1 MPRTKKQYD
10 EIRNDRKAQIIQA
23 ALELFARQGYHNT
36 SMQQIATKAKI
47 SKGLTYNYFE
57 SKDDLV
63 KTIVF
68 QIMES
73 VMEQIN
79 PNHDAEID
87 DEEAVHFID
96 KFMDVIIDN
105 PKEWKLYFQ
114 IFMQQEVLEIIIS
127 DDFMAKLSKQQKLF
141 FDYFANREFDDPVVD
156 IMLFSSI
163 YKGFTLQYVYAP
175 HLFNNEV
182 VNRFKQRLKE
192 LFLKPR
198 RKEKNPNFNFDESIG
213 YMLT

>member
-1 MPRTKKQYD
+1 MPRTKKQYNAL
-10 EIRNDRKAQIIQA
+10 RNNRKAQIIQA
-23 ALELFARQGYHNT
+23 ALELFANQGYHNT

-47 SKGLTYNYFE
+47 SKGLTYNYFK
-57 SKDDLV
+57 SKDELV
-63 KTIVF
+63 KTIVY
-68 QIMES
+68 QIMEL

-87 DEEAVHFID
+87 DEEAAHFID
-96 KFMDVIIDN
+96 TFMDVIIDN

-114 IFMQQEVLEIIIS
+114 IFMQQDVLEIIIS
-127 DDFMAKLSKQQKLF
+127 DDFMAKLSKHQKLF
-141 FDYFANREFDDPVVD
+141 FDYFANREFDDPIVD

-175 HLFNNEV
+175 HFFNNKV
-182 VNRFKQRLKE
+182 LIRFKQRLKD
-192 LFLKPR
+192 LFLKPK
-198 RKEKNPNFNFDESIG
+198 RKEKNLNFNFDESVG

>member
-1 MPRTKKQYD
+1 MPRTKKQFD
-10 EIRNDRKAQIIQA
+10 EIRNERKAEIIQA
-23 ALELFARQGYHNT
+23 ALELFASQGYHNT

-57 SKDDLV
+57 SKDELL
-63 KTIVF
+63 KTIIF

-73 VMEQIN
+73 VMDQIN
-79 PNHDAEID
+79 PNHDTEID
-87 DEEAVHFID
+87 DEEALHFID
-96 KFMDVIIDN
+96 SFMNVIIDN
-105 PKEWKLYFQ
+105 PNEWKLYFQ
-114 IFMQQEVLEIIIS
+114 IFMQQDVLDIIIS
-127 DDFMAKLSKQQKLF
+127 DDFMARLSNHQKLF

-175 HLFNNEV
+175 HLFTNDV
-182 VNRFKQRLKE
+182 LVRFKQRLTE

-198 RKEKNPNFNFDESIG
+198 RKEKNPNFKFDESVG